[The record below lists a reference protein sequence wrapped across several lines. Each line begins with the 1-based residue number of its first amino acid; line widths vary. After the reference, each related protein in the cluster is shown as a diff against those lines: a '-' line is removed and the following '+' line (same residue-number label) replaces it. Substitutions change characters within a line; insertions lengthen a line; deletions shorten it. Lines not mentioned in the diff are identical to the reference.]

1 MVSND
6 LFYLFWGIICP
17 LLPEV
22 IATSVFTRWHFLAS
36 ALLIISYVIKH
47 LCEGT
52 SDLKLEEVTWYE
64 YKSNKFSHILGP
76 KRTKKY
82 SKRELRHYLILKIWG
97 KQHIRN
103 KGDQLSH
110 SILINGD
117 DASQLQ
123 LFRKVCPQGFV
134 NLFLFTLTLF
144 PGSNLQETTDVW
156 EDRLFKLST
165 KGKKQFKS
173 KCSVHTKIGY
183 FRSVNTVR
191 CRERIEIKGTLG
203 RCSDLHLRRTK
214 WVNPTSVIHLLSTSK
229 SKLEQSYITGLKN

>member
-1 MVSND
+1 MDSND

-22 IATSVFTRWHFLAS
+22 IVTWVFTRWHFLAS

-47 LCEGT
+47 LCEGN

-76 KRTKKY
+76 KRTKKH

-110 SILINGD
+110 SILTNGD

-123 LFRKVCPQGFV
+123 LFREVCPQGFV

-144 PGSNLQETTDVW
+144 PWLQLARDYRCVGRPTVQIEYEGEKPVQIQMCSTYQN
-156 EDRLFKLST
+156 RLFQK
-165 KGKKQFKS
+165 
-173 KCSVHTKIGY
+173 
-183 FRSVNTVR
+183 R
-191 CRERIEIKGTLG
+191 
-203 RCSDLHLRRTK
+203 
-214 WVNPTSVIHLLSTSK
+214 
-229 SKLEQSYITGLKN
+229 